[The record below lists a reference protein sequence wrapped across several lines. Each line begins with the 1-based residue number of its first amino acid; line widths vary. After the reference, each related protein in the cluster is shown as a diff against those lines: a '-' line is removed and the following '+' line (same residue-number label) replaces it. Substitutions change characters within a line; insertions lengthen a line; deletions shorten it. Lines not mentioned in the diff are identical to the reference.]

1 MARKCEQ
8 CGGDLTG
15 TQQKKFC
22 GHACWYESRKWDK
35 VGVCEGCGKTF
46 LKKQRVQKCCSLK
59 CANQRKRADKT
70 QSCEHCKKEFERPH
84 GKVRKYCSRSCAMFA
99 RTNTTGKS
107 NGALPQGSQRTH
119 MAGYIQVKV
128 GKGWIMQH
136 RLVMKQVLGRPLLP
150 TERVHHKN
158 GDRQDNRPENLE
170 LWTGVGMAKKDP
182 HGVRV
187 VDKVLDLMSTLKQDE
202 LVRVAEKLKELL

>member
-1 MARKCEQ
+1 MEQ
-8 CGGDLTG
+8 
-15 TQQKKFC
+15 
-22 GHACWYESRKWDK
+22 A
-35 VGVCEGCGKTF
+35 
-46 LKKQRVQKCCSLK
+46 
-59 CANQRKRADKT
+59 
-70 QSCEHCKKEFERPH
+70 
-84 GKVRKYCSRSCAMFA
+84 
-99 RTNTTGKS
+99 
-107 NGALPQGSQRTH
+107 
-119 MAGYIQVKV
+119 I
-128 GKGWIMQH
+128 
-136 RLVMKQVLGRPLLP
+136 GRPLKP

>member
-35 VGVCEGCGKTF
+35 VGVCEGCGNTASSWNRR
-46 LKKQRVQKCCSLK
+46 LGARS
-59 CANQRKRADKT
+59 NQPSEYITRMVT
-70 QSCEHCKKEFERPH
+70 
-84 GKVRKYCSRSCAMFA
+84 A
-99 RTNTTGKS
+99 RTTG
-107 NGALPQGSQRTH
+107 PRTWSF
-119 MAGYIQVKV
+119 G
-128 GKGWIMQH
+128 
-136 RLVMKQVLGRPLLP
+136 LGVDGP
-150 TERVHHKN
+150 
-158 GDRQDNRPENLE
+158 
-170 LWTGVGMAKKDP
+170 KKDP